1 MTVEVFIWLCAFVSF
16 LSLVSAQLIYW
27 YDMNQFKLRL
37 DNHLR
42 REGQPV
48 PERKGFWWWLFLK
61 LAGRF
66 S

>member
-1 MTVEVFIWLCAFVSF
+1 MTPVVFAWICAAISA
-16 LSLVSAQLIYW
+16 LSLVTAHLIYW
-27 YDMNQFKLRL
+27 YDANMFKLRL